1 MTTNERN
8 FDILMK
14 LAVDRCMED
23 EIAEFDALDTSDITV
38 TEKTRWKVM
47 NTLRMKY
54 LRESLGVQIMKR
66 VAVACLAIVTVL
78 FAAAMSI
85 QPIRAAF
92 WEAVVT
98 WYEDYIAIRMEKGP
112 DVDYPKVI
120 EERILPENLPEEW
133 RIETVSEDKV
143 GGRYHIYG
151 SNGEYII
158 YRQMVV
164 TDASSWYDNTDCVI
178 EEIMIDDNIR
188 GYLLT
193 YSDGDI
199 VVYWMEQ
206 YKFSLLGR
214 DTSEEQLIQ
223 IAKNIIQ

>member
-1 MTTNERN
+1 MTNNERN

-38 TEKTRWKVM
+38 PEKTRRKVM

-66 VAVACLAIVTVL
+66 ITVACLAIVTVL

-98 WYEDYIAIRMEKGP
+98 WYEDYIAIRMEKDP
-112 DVDYPKVI
+112 EVDYPKVI
-120 EERILPENLPEEW
+120 EERILPENLPEGW
-133 RIETVSEDKV
+133 RIEVFSEDKA
-143 GGRYHIYG
+143 GGMYHMYG
-151 SNGEYII
+151 PNDEYIVYQQI
-158 YRQMVV
+158 VV
-164 TDASSWYDNTDCVI
+164 TNAVPWFDNKDCVVK
-178 EEIMIDDNIR
+178 EIMIKDNVE
-188 GYLLT
+188 GYLLS

-199 VVYWMEQ
+199 IVYWIGQ
-206 YKFSLLGR
+206 YEFSLSSR
-214 DTSEEQLIQ
+214 NVSKEQLLQ
-223 IAKNIIQ
+223 IAKELNG

>member
-1 MTTNERN
+1 MTNNERN

-14 LAVDRCMED
+14 LAVDKCMED

-38 TEKTRWKVM
+38 TEKTRRKVM

-66 VAVACLAIVTVL
+66 LIVACLAIVTVL

-98 WYEDYIAIRMEKGP
+98 WYEDYIAIRMEKDP
-112 DVDYPKVI
+112 EVDYPKVI
-120 EERILPENLPEEW
+120 EERILPENLPEGW
-133 RIETVSEDKV
+133 RIEVFSEDKV
-143 GGRYHIYG
+143 FGVYHIYG
-151 SNGEYII
+151 PDGEYIVYNQI
-158 YRQMVV
+158 VV
-164 TDASSWYDNTDCVI
+164 TDAVPWFNNKDCVV
-178 EEIMIDDNIR
+178 EEIMIKDNVE

-193 YSDGDI
+193 YSDDDI
-199 VVYWMEQ
+199 IVYWIEQ
-206 YKFSLLGR
+206 YEFSLSGR
-214 DTSEEQLIQ
+214 NVPKEQLLQ
-223 IAKNIIQ
+223 IAKELNK

>member
-14 LAVDRCMED
+14 LAVDKCMED

-38 TEKTRWKVM
+38 TEKIRRKVM
-47 NTLRMKY
+47 NALRMKY
-54 LRESLGVQIMKR
+54 LCESIGVQIMKR
-66 VAVACLAIVTVL
+66 ITIACLAIVTVL

-98 WYEDYIAIRMEKGP
+98 WYEDYIAIRMEKDP

-120 EERILPENLPEEW
+120 EERILPENLPEGW
-133 RIETVSEDKV
+133 RIEIVSENKAS
-143 GGRYHIYG
+143 GRYHMYG
-151 SNGEYII
+151 SDGEYII
-158 YRQMVV
+158 YKQMVA
-164 TDASSWYDNTDCVI
+164 TDTSSWYDNTDCAI
-178 EEIMIDDNIR
+178 EEITIDDNVS

-199 VVYWMEQ
+199 IVYWMEQ

-214 DTSEEQLIQ
+214 DTSKELLIQ
-223 IAKNIIQ
+223 IAKDIMQ

>member
-1 MTTNERN
+1 MTNNERN

-14 LAVDRCMED
+14 LAVDKCMED

-38 TEKTRWKVM
+38 SDKTRRKVM

-54 LRESLGVQIMKR
+54 LRESIGFQITKR
-66 VAVACLAIVTVL
+66 ITVACLAIVTVL

-98 WYEDYIAIRMEKGP
+98 WYEDYIAIRIEKDP
-112 DVDYPKVI
+112 EVDYPKVI
-120 EERILPENLPEEW
+120 EERILPENLPDGW
-133 RIETVSEDKV
+133 RMEVFSEDKA
-143 GGRYHIYG
+143 GGLYQIYG
-151 SNGEYII
+151 TNNEYIV
-158 YRQMVV
+158 YQQMVV
-164 TDASSWYDNTDCVI
+164 TDAVPWLDNKDCVVK
-178 EEIMIDDNIR
+178 EIMIKDNVE

-199 VVYWMEQ
+199 IVYWIEQ
-206 YKFSLLGR
+206 YEFSLSGR
-214 DTSEEQLIQ
+214 YVSKEQLLQ
-223 IAKNIIQ
+223 IAKKLNG

>member
-1 MTTNERN
+1 MTNNERN

-14 LAVDRCMED
+14 LAVDKCMED

-38 TEKTRWKVM
+38 PEKTRRKVM

-54 LRESLGVQIMKR
+54 LRESIGFQITKR
-66 VAVACLAIVTVL
+66 ITVACLAIVTVL

-98 WYEDYIAIRMEKGP
+98 WYEDYIAIRMEKDP
-112 DVDYPKVI
+112 EVDYPKVI
-120 EERILPENLPEEW
+120 EERILPENLPEGW
-133 RIETVSEDKV
+133 RIETVSEDKA
-143 GGRYHIYG
+143 GGRYHMYG
-151 SNGEYII
+151 TDGEYII
-158 YRQMVV
+158 YKQMVV
-164 TDASSWYDNTDCVI
+164 TDTSSWYDNTDCII
-178 EEIMIDDNIR
+178 EEITIDDNVK

-193 YSDGDI
+193 YSNGDI
-199 VVYWMEQ
+199 VVYWMER

-214 DTSEEQLIQ
+214 NTFEELLIQ
-223 IAKNIIQ
+223 IAKDIIQ